1 MPLTIDLDYKPQP
14 RQRLLHET
22 SARQMLY
29 GGAAGGGKSHAVRWD
44 AIACCL
50 NNPGMDAFLFRR
62 TTKNLEKN
70 HINSLKRELPK
81 ELGSFNE
88 TRKVWEF
95 PNGSILHMCYCETD
109 ADLENYQG
117 AEFHWLGIDEA
128 GQFTQFQIVYLRA
141 RVRLGKYHVRISAKP
156 IKYQSWTLTSK
167 QAITYYEYKVTCHS
181 KADPKK
187 FPVCKG
193 NSNGTVCYHCLAA
206 IKDRVGRRDKQLS
219 LPENGEFN
227 SAVKLL
233 NFGGQ
238 LVKIVNQNGKAV
250 WGTVR

>member
-1 MPLTIDLDYKPQP
+1 MTIQTRKP
-14 RQRLLHET
+14 
-22 SARQMLY
+22 
-29 GGAAGGGKSHAVRWD
+29 K
-44 AIACCL
+44 I
-50 NNPGMDAFLFRR
+50 N
-62 TTKNLEKN
+62 TTKVYPLDFGEWT
-70 HINSLKRELPK
+70 HYEVQ
-81 ELGSFNE
+81 GS
-88 TRKVWEF
+88 
-95 PNGSILHMCYCETD
+95 D
-109 ADLENYQG
+109 
-117 AEFHWLGIDEA
+117 
-128 GQFTQFQIVYLRA
+128 
-141 RVRLGKYHVRISAKP
+141 GKYHTYVPPKP

-206 IKDRVGRRDKQLS
+206 IKDRVGRRDKVLS
-219 LPENGEFN
+219 LPENGKFN